1 MPAARSLSK
10 AARLRKGLFT
20 GNPEVFA
27 KPNPIHEVSPMRRPA
42 AELGAL
48 LALALVSATSALAA
62 GDGEVPARAPAQ
74 VEKTFLIPASEGYGV
89 GDCLTNG
96 ETSCGQVVANAWCEA
111 QGFAAAAS
119 FGVAEQ
125 DEYTGAIPAAPVV
138 RATERPIRI
147 TCQD

>member
-1 MPAARSLSK
+1 
-10 AARLRKGLFT
+10 
-20 GNPEVFA
+20 
-27 KPNPIHEVSPMRRPA
+27 MRRPA

-48 LALALVSATSALAA
+48 LALALLSSSFAYAA
-62 GDGEVPARAPAQ
+62 GDGEVPAKTATH

-125 DEYTGAIPAAPVV
+125 DEYTGAIPVAPVV
-138 RATERPIRI
+138 KPADRPIRI